1 MTQRNRVGEARS
13 TDAGSTEIDLAL
25 FGALGD
31 LAQRKLYPALYHL
44 DREGLLDADTRLL
57 GLARQAL
64 DREAFQ
70 ARVQSAL
77 ETHVKGAELDRAVL
91 KRFLTRLDFLQL
103 DFTTAEGYGA
113 IREWRQQ
120 GLLRPMVVYL
130 SVSAKIYGDIC
141 RHLQASGSLDEQ
153 TRVVVEKPI
162 GFDLRSSAEVNDAI
176 GAVFPESRVYR
187 IDHYLGKET
196 VQNLIALRFANPL
209 FGTQW
214 NQNHISHVEITVA
227 EKVGIEGRWG
237 YFDEAGQLRDMV
249 QNHLLQL
256 VCLIAMDPPANLDA
270 DAIRDEKVKVL
281 KALKPFTDDM
291 LGRDVVRGQYI
302 AGTSDGQAVPGY
314 LEEEGANTASHTETF
329 VAMKTGV
336 ANWRWAGVPF
346 YLRTGKRMPEKLS
359 QIIIHFRQQPHYIFD
374 PDQRGLAANKLVIR
388 LQPEEGIALEV
399 LTKDSGLDKGMRLRR
414 GPLHLDFNSAF
425 PKTRIPDAYE
435 RLLLEVM
442 KGQQYLFVRRDEVE
456 HAWRWCDD
464 LIAAWA
470 DRDEPP
476 RRYPAGSWGPVASIA
491 MITQDGRSW
500 YEDY

>member
-1 MTQRNRVGEARS
+1 MQHSLGSQFPVHQEAV
-13 TDAGSTEIDLAL
+13 DLVL

-31 LAQRKLYPALYHL
+31 LAQRKLFVALYHL
-44 DREGLLDADTRLL
+44 DREGLLADATRLL
-57 GLARQAL
+57 GLAREAL
-64 DREAFQ
+64 SLAEFRQ
-70 ARVQSAL
+70 RVEQSL
-77 ETHVKGAELDRAVL
+77 RLRVSPSELDEDSL
-91 KRFLTRLDFLQL
+91 KRFSSRLDYLSL
-103 DFTTAEGYGA
+103 NFTEPDGYA
-113 IREWRQQ
+113 LIREWRE
-120 GLLRPMVVYL
+120 GAPRPMVVYL
-130 SVSAKIYGDIC
+130 SVGAKIYGDIC
-141 RHLQASGSLDEQ
+141 GHLDKSGSLDEQ
-153 TRVVVEKPI
+153 SRVVVEKPI
-162 GFDLRSSAEVNDAI
+162 GSDLVSSQQINDAI
-176 GAVFPESRVYR
+176 GAVFPESRIYR

-237 YFDEAGQLRDMV
+237 YFDDAGQLRDMV

-256 VCLIAMDPPANLDA
+256 LCLIAMDPPSNLDA

-281 KALKPFTDDM
+281 KALKPFTGDA

-302 AGTSDGQAVPGY
+302 AGTTDGQPVPGY
-314 LEEEGANTASHTETF
+314 LEEEDANTQSQTETF
-329 VAMKTGV
+329 VAMKTEV
-336 ANWRWAGVPF
+336 SNWRWAGVPF

-359 QIIIHFRQQPHYIFD
+359 QIVIHFRQQPHYIFD
-374 PDQRGLAANKLVIR
+374 PDQRGIAANKLIIR
-388 LQPEEGIALEV
+388 LQPEEGIALQV
-399 LTKDSGLDKGMRLRR
+399 LTKDSGLHKGMRLRP

-425 PKTRIPDAYE
+425 PKSRIPDAYE

-456 HAWRWCDD
+456 HAWRWCDQ
-464 LIAAWA
+464 LIEGWQN
-470 DRDEPP
+470 RDTPP

>member
-1 MTQRNRVGEARS
+1 MSQPNRSGRAS
-13 TDAGSTEIDLAL
+13 GAEIDLAL

-31 LAQRKLYPALYHL
+31 LAQRKLFPSLFHL
-44 DREGLLDADTRLL
+44 EREGLLDPATRLL
-57 GLARQAL
+57 GLARQEHDSDSFRALVEKTLKLRVKPEEL
-64 DREAFQ
+64 DREA
-70 ARVQSAL
+70 L
-77 ETHVKGAELDRAVL
+77 E
-91 KRFLTRLDFLQL
+91 RFLARIHFMQL
-103 DFTTAEGYGA
+103 DFTRPEGYA
-113 IREWRQQ
+113 AVKEWRQEA
-120 GLLRPMVVYL
+120 GRPMVVYL
-130 SVSAKIYGDIC
+130 SVAARIYGDIC
-141 RHLQASGSLDEQ
+141 RNLQSADCLDDES
-153 TRVVVEKPI
+153 RVVVEKPI
-162 GFDLRSSAEVNDAI
+162 GYDLASSAEINDAI
-176 GAVFPESRVYR
+176 GTVFPESRVYR

-196 VQNLIALRFANPL
+196 VQNLIAMRFANPL

-237 YFDEAGQLRDMV
+237 YFDDAGQLRDMV

-256 VCLIAMDPPANLDA
+256 VCLVAMDPPANLDA

-291 LGRDVVRGQYI
+291 LGRDVVRGQYT
-302 AGTSDGQAVPGY
+302 AGTIDGQGVPGY
-314 LEEEGANTASHTETF
+314 LEEDGANTDSHTESF

-336 ANWRWAGVPF
+336 DNWRWAGVPF
-346 YLRTGKRMPEKLS
+346 YLRTGKRMPEKVS
-359 QIIIHFRQQPHYIFD
+359 QIVIHFRQQAHYIFD
-374 PDQRGLAANKLVIR
+374 PDQRDLAANKLVIR

-414 GPLHLDFNSAF
+414 GPLHLDFHSAF

-456 HAWRWCDD
+456 HAWHWCDN
-464 LIAAWA
+464 LIAAWE

>member
-1 MTQRNRVGEARS
+1 MSQDTRSRSARS
-13 TDAGSTEIDLAL
+13 SDAAGTEVDFVL

-31 LAQRKLYPALYHL
+31 LSQRKLYPALYHL
-44 DREGLLDADTRLL
+44 ERENLLATSTRLL
-57 GLARQAL
+57 GVARQDESL
-64 DREAFQ
+64 DGFKS
-70 ARVQSAL
+70 RVESAL
-77 ETHVKGAELDRAVL
+77 KQYVPGEELDRASL
-91 KRFLTRLDFLQL
+91 KRFLARLDYRCL
-103 DFTTAEGYGA
+103 DATQPEGYA
-113 IREWRQQ
+113 EIREWRQ
-120 GLLRPMVVYL
+120 GAGECPMVIYL
-130 SVSAKIYGDIC
+130 AVGASLYGDIC
-141 RHLQASGSLDEQ
+141 RYLQDSGSLDERS
-153 TRVVVEKPI
+153 RVVVEKPI
-162 GFDLRSSAEVNDAI
+162 GYDLESSAEINDAI
-176 GAVFPESRVYR
+176 GAVFPESRIYR

-214 NQNHISHVEITVA
+214 NQSHISHVEITVA

-237 YFDEAGQLRDMV
+237 YFDQAGQLRDMV

-256 VCLIAMDPPANLDA
+256 ICLIAMDPPANLDA

-302 AGTSDGQAVPGY
+302 AGTSDGVNVPGY
-314 LEEEGANTASHTETF
+314 LEEPDANTESHTETF
-329 VAMKTGV
+329 VAMKAEV
-336 ANWRWAGVPF
+336 SNWRWAGVPF

-359 QIIIHFRQQPHYIFD
+359 QIVIHFRQQPHYIFD
-374 PDQRGLAANKLVIR
+374 PDQRALAANKLVIR
-388 LQPEEGIALEV
+388 LQPDEGIALQV
-399 LTKDSGLDKGMRLRR
+399 LTKDSGLDKGMRLRP

-425 PKTRIPDAYE
+425 SKTRIPDAYE

-456 HAWRWCDD
+456 HAWKWCDS
-464 LIAAWA
+464 LINAWRE
-470 DRDEPP
+470 RDELP

>member
-1 MTQRNRVGEARS
+1 MSHHNRSGQTA
-13 TDAGSTEIDLAL
+13 STEIDLAL

-31 LAQRKLYPALYHL
+31 LAQRKLFPALFQL
-44 DREGLLDADTRLL
+44 DREGLLDPTTRLL
-57 GLARQAL
+57 GLARQELDLDGFKARIEQAL
-64 DREAFQ
+64 T
-70 ARVQSAL
+70 
-77 ETHVKGAELDRAVL
+77 THVKAEELDRAAL
-91 KRFLTRLDFLQL
+91 ARFLARLDYRRF
-103 DFTTAEGYGA
+103 DFTQPDGYAE
-113 IREWRQQ
+113 IREWRQ
-120 GLLRPMVVYL
+120 GVSRPMVVYL
-130 SVSAKIYGDIC
+130 SVAAKIYGDIC
-141 RHLQASGSLDEQ
+141 RHLEASGSLDEQ
-153 TRVVVEKPI
+153 ARMVVEKPI
-162 GFDLRSSAEVNDAI
+162 GHDLESSAAINDAI

-227 EKVGIEGRWG
+227 EQVGIEGRWG

-281 KALKPFTDDM
+281 KALTPFTDDM

-302 AGTSDGQAVPGY
+302 AGTTDGQAVPGY
-314 LEEEGANTASHTETF
+314 LEEEGANVESHTETF
-329 VAMKTGV
+329 VAMKTRV

-359 QIIIHFRQQPHYIFD
+359 QIVIHFRQQPHYIFD
-374 PDQRGLAANKLVIR
+374 PDQRDLAANKLVIR

-456 HAWRWCDD
+456 HAWQWCDS
-464 LIAAWA
+464 LIAAWEDLA
-470 DRDEPP
+470 EPP

>member
-1 MTQRNRVGEARS
+1 MSHARRHGQP
-13 TDAGSTEIDLAL
+13 AETEIDLVL

-31 LAQRKLYPALYHL
+31 LSQRKLLPALYHL
-44 DREGLLDADTRLL
+44 DREGLLDPSSRLL
-57 GLARQAL
+57 GLAREELDLEGFKGRVEQALKSRIKAEEL
-64 DREAFQ
+64 DREAL
-70 ARVQSAL
+70 V
-77 ETHVKGAELDRAVL
+77 
-91 KRFLTRLDFLQL
+91 RFMARLDYRCF
-103 DFTTAEGYGA
+103 DFTHSDGYAE
-113 IREWRQQ
+113 IREWRRESP
-120 GLLRPMVVYL
+120 RPMVIYL
-130 SVSAKIYGDIC
+130 SVAARVYGDIC
-141 RHLQASGSLDEQ
+141 RHLESSGSLDE
-153 TRVVVEKPI
+153 TSRVVVEKPI
-162 GFDLRSSAEVNDAI
+162 GHDLASSARINDAI
-176 GAVFPESRVYR
+176 GDIFPESRIYR

-214 NQNHISHVEITVA
+214 NQNHISHVELTVA

-237 YFDEAGQLRDMV
+237 YFDAAGQLRDMV

-314 LEEEGANTASHTETF
+314 LEEEDAKIESHTETF
-329 VAMKTGV
+329 VAMKTEV

-359 QIIIHFRQQPHYIFD
+359 QIVIHFRQQPHYIFD

-425 PKTRIPDAYE
+425 PKSRIPDAYE

-456 HAWRWCDD
+456 HAWQWCDN
-464 LIAAWA
+464 LIAAWE

>member
-1 MTQRNRVGEARS
+1 MVQGTTPDV
-13 TDAGSTEIDLAL
+13 DLAI
-25 FGALGD
+25 FGGLGD
-31 LAQRKLYPALYHL
+31 LALRKLYPALYHL
-44 DREGLLDADTRLL
+44 DRDGLLAADTRVL
-57 GLARQAL
+57 GLARQEMDIVAFRERVHKTLKTYVKPASL
-64 DREAFQ
+64 DKACL
-70 ARVQSAL
+70 S
-77 ETHVKGAELDRAVL
+77 
-91 KRFLTRLDFLQL
+91 RFLERLDYLQL
-103 DFTTAEGYGA
+103 DFSHPEGFHA
-113 IREWRQQ
+113 IRQWRTSAPH
-120 GLLRPMVVYL
+120 GNAGRPMTVYL
-130 SVSAKIYGDIC
+130 AVPASIFGDIC
-141 RHLQASGSLDEQ
+141 HNLHASGSLDDE

-162 GFDLRSSAEVNDAI
+162 GYDLESSREINDAI
-176 GAVFPESRVYR
+176 GAVFPESRIYR

-227 EKVGIEGRWG
+227 EQVGIEGRWG
-237 YFDEAGQLRDMV
+237 YFDKAGQLRDMV

-256 VCLIAMDPPANLDA
+256 LCLIAMDPPSNLDA

-281 KALKPFTDDM
+281 KALTPFNRESIT
-291 LGRDVVRGQYI
+291 RDVVRGQYI
-302 AGTSDGQAVPGY
+302 AGSIDGSSVPGY
-314 LEEEGANTASHTETF
+314 LDEEGANTDSRTETF
-329 VAMKTGV
+329 VAMRTEV

-359 QIIIHFRQQPHYIFD
+359 QIVIHFRQQAHYIFD
-374 PDQRGLAANKLVIR
+374 PDQRNLAANKLIIR
-388 LQPEEGIALEV
+388 LQPEEGIALQV
-399 LTKDSGLDKGMRLRR
+399 LTKDGGLDKGMRLRP

-425 PKTRIPDAYE
+425 PKSRIPDAYE

-456 HAWRWCDD
+456 HAWRWADR
-464 LIAAWA
+464 LVAAW
-470 DRDEPP
+470 DELDVPP

>member
-1 MTQRNRVGEARS
+1 MTQD
-13 TDAGSTEIDLAL
+13 TTPDIDLAL

-31 LAQRKLYPALYHL
+31 LALRKLYPALYHL
-44 DREGLLDADTRLL
+44 DRDGLLAASTRIL
-57 GLARQAL
+57 GLARQDIDA
-64 DREAFQ
+64 EAFRQ
-70 ARVQSAL
+70 RVQQAL
-77 ETHVKGAELDRAVL
+77 KTHVKTALLEKTCLE
-91 KRFLTRLDFLQL
+91 RFIARLDYLQL
-103 DFTTAEGYGA
+103 DFATVEGYDAIAQWRKGA
-113 IREWRQQ
+113 E
-120 GLLRPMVVYL
+120 RPMTVYL
-130 SVSAKIYGDIC
+130 AVPASIYGDIC
-141 RHLQASGSLDEQ
+141 RNLNASGSLDEQ

-162 GFDLRSSAEVNDAI
+162 GYDLESSRQINDAI
-176 GAVFPESRVYR
+176 GEAFPESRIYR

-227 EKVGIEGRWG
+227 EQVGIEGRWG
-237 YFDEAGQLRDMV
+237 YFDRAGQLRDMV

-256 VCLIAMDPPANLDA
+256 LCLIAMDPPSNLDA

-281 KALKPFTDDM
+281 KALRPFTQETI
-291 LGRDVVRGQYI
+291 GRDVVRGQYI
-302 AGTSDGQAVPGY
+302 AGSIDGESVPGY
-314 LEEEGANTASHTETF
+314 LDEEGANTESRTETF
-329 VAMKTGV
+329 VAMKTEV
-336 ANWRWAGVPF
+336 SNWRWAGVPF

-359 QIIIHFRQQPHYIFD
+359 QIVIHFRQQPHYIFD
-374 PDQRGLAANKLVIR
+374 PDQRDLAANKLIIR
-388 LQPEEGIALEV
+388 LQPEEGIALQV
-399 LTKDSGLDKGMRLRR
+399 LTKDGGLDKGMRLRP

-425 PKTRIPDAYE
+425 PKSRIPDAYE

-456 HAWRWCDD
+456 YAWRWCDQ
-464 LIAAWA
+464 LIEGWKA
-470 DRDEPP
+470 RDMPP

>member
-1 MTQRNRVGEARS
+1 MSQPQSPLGDPNHA
-13 TDAGSTEIDLAL
+13 IDLAL

-31 LAQRKLYPALYHL
+31 LAMRKLFLALYHL
-44 DREGLLDADTRLL
+44 DREGLLPEKTRVL
-57 GLARQAL
+57 GLARQEHDTRSFRQQVGEALKKRLKEEEQDEQSLARFL
-64 DREAFQ
+64 DR
-70 ARVQSAL
+70 L
-77 ETHVKGAELDRAVL
+77 EY
-91 KRFLTRLDFLQL
+91 LQL
-103 DFTTAEGYGA
+103 DFKSAEGYAA
-113 IREWRQQ
+113 IREWRE
-120 GLLRPMVVYL
+120 GSPRPMVVYL
-130 SVSAKIYGDIC
+130 SVAARIYGDIC
-141 RHLQASGSLDEQ
+141 HHLFESESLDDD

-162 GFDLRSSAEVNDAI
+162 GYDLESSKEVNDAI
-176 GAVFPESRVYR
+176 GAVFPEERVYR

-237 YFDEAGQLRDMV
+237 YFDDAGQLRDMV

-256 VCLIAMDPPANLDA
+256 LCLIAMDPPSNLDA

-281 KALKPFTDDM
+281 KALKPFTGEA

-302 AGTSDGQAVPGY
+302 AGSSDGQSVPGY
-314 LEEEGANTASHTETF
+314 LDEEGANTDSRTETF
-329 VAMKTGV
+329 VAMKTEV

-359 QIIIHFRQQPHYIFD
+359 QIVIHFRQQPHYIFD
-374 PDQRGLAANKLVIR
+374 PDQRDIASNKLIIR
-388 LQPEEGIALEV
+388 LQPEEGIALQV
-399 LTKDSGLDKGMRLRR
+399 LTKDSGLDKGMRLRP

-425 PKTRIPDAYE
+425 PKSRIPDAYE

-456 HAWRWCDD
+456 FAWRWCDQ
-464 LIAAWA
+464 LIEGWKT
-470 DRDEPP
+470 RETPP

>member
-1 MTQRNRVGEARS
+1 MSQRNRTGQA
-13 TDAGSTEIDLAL
+13 AGTEIDLAL

-31 LAQRKLYPALYHL
+31 LAQRKLFPALFHL
-44 DREGLLDADTRLL
+44 EREGLLDPDTRLL
-57 GLARQAL
+57 GLARQELDADAFRARIDKALRTYIKAEEL
-64 DREAFQ
+64 DREAL
-70 ARVQSAL
+70 ARFR
-77 ETHVKGAELDRAVL
+77 E
-91 KRFLTRLDFLQL
+91 RLDYRQL
-103 DFTTAEGYGA
+103 DFTQPEGYTA
-113 IREWRQQ
+113 IREWRQDA
-120 GLLRPMVVYL
+120 GRPMVVYL
-130 SVSAKIYGDIC
+130 SVAANIYGDIC
-141 RHLQASGSLDEQ
+141 RNLEAGGCLDDES
-153 TRVVVEKPI
+153 RVVVEKPI
-162 GFDLRSSAEVNDAI
+162 GYDLASSAEVNDAI
-176 GAVFPESRVYR
+176 GAVFPETRVYR

-237 YFDEAGQLRDMV
+237 YFDDAGQLRDMV

-291 LGRDVVRGQYI
+291 LGRDVVRGQYTAGTI
-302 AGTSDGQAVPGY
+302 AGKTVPGY
-314 LEEEGANTASHTETF
+314 LEEEGANTGSYTESF

-336 ANWRWAGVPF
+336 QNWRWAGVPF

-374 PDQRGLAANKLVIR
+374 PDQRDLAANKLVIR

-425 PKTRIPDAYE
+425 PKSRIPDAYE

-456 HAWRWCDD
+456 HAWQWCDN

>member
-1 MTQRNRVGEARS
+1 MTQDTTPDV
-13 TDAGSTEIDLAL
+13 DLAL

-31 LAQRKLYPALYHL
+31 LALRKLYPALYHL
-44 DREGLLDADTRLL
+44 DRDGLLADATRII
-57 GLARQAL
+57 GLARQDIDAEAFRKRVHETLKKYVKSAAL
-64 DREAFQ
+64 DNTSIQRF
-70 ARVQSAL
+70 
-77 ETHVKGAELDRAVL
+77 LDR
-91 KRFLTRLDFLQL
+91 LDYLQL
-103 DFTTAEGYGA
+103 DFTDVKGFDA
-113 IREWRQQ
+113 IREWRKDVA
-120 GLLRPMVVYL
+120 RPMTIYL
-130 SVSAKIYGDIC
+130 AVPASIYGDIC
-141 RHLQASGSLDEQ
+141 RNLQASGSLDEQ
-153 TRVVVEKPI
+153 SRGVVEKPI
-162 GFDLRSSAEVNDAI
+162 GYDLASSQEINDAI
-176 GAVFPESRVYR
+176 GTVFPESRIYR

-227 EKVGIEGRWG
+227 EQVGIEGRWG
-237 YFDEAGQLRDMV
+237 YFDKAGQLRDMV

-256 VCLIAMDPPANLDA
+256 VCLIAMDPPSNLDA

-281 KALKPFTDDM
+281 KALKPFGRESIT
-291 LGRDVVRGQYI
+291 RDVVRGQYI
-302 AGTSDGQAVPGY
+302 AGSINGQSVPGY
-314 LEEEGANTASHTETF
+314 LDEEGANLDSRTETF
-329 VAMKTGV
+329 VAMRTEV
-336 ANWRWAGVPF
+336 SNWRWAGVPF

-374 PDQRGLAANKLVIR
+374 PDQRGLASNKLIIR

-399 LTKDSGLDKGMRLRR
+399 LTKDGGLDKGMRLRP

-425 PKTRIPDAYE
+425 PKARIPDAYE

-456 HAWRWCDD
+456 YAWRW
-464 LIAAWA
+464 A
-470 DRDEPP
+470 DRLVEAWEQLDRPP